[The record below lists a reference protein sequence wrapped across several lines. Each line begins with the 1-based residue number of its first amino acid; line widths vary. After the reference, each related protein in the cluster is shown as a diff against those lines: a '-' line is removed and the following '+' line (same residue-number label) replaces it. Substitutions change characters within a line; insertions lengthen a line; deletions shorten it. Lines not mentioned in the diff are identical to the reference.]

1 MAIWK
6 YPATIVFTLLFASTC
21 FAHGED
27 KPGPHN
33 GAIRMPGAYH
43 IEVIPGKDALNIMLL
58 DINFKNPTVLNSF
71 IKVKIKHGKNAYA
84 LRCES
89 MDNYYSCPV
98 STKLLA
104 RKGTLSIESERQ
116 MAEGIPVEYALPLIV
131 PEDTQ
136 TA

>member
-6 YPATIVFTLLFASTC
+6 YPATFIFTLLFAFAC
-21 FAHGED
+21 YAHGED

-43 IEVIPGKDALNIMLL
+43 VEVIPGKDALNIMLL

-71 IKVKIKHGKNAYA
+71 IKVNIKQGKSAYV

-104 RKGTLSIESERQ
+104 RKGTLHVESERQ
-116 MAEGIPVEYALPLIV
+116 MAEGIPVEYTLPLKI
-131 PEDTQ
+131 PETTL